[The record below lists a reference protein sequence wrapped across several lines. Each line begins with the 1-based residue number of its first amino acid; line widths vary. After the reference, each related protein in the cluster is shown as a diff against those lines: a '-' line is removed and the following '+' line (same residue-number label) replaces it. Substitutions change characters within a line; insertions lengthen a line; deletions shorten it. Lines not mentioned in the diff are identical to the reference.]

1 MQVKKLDNNMF
12 QTQYILEDG
21 SMILVSDK
29 YGKAYLKNGKSVP
42 NKNWKVLNYM
52 NQELQKYLNKQAN

>member
-1 MQVKKLDNNMF
+1 MQVKKLENNIY
-12 QTQYILEDG
+12 QTQYILDDW

-29 YGKAYLKNGKSVP
+29 YRNAYLKNGKSVP

-52 NQELQKYLNKQAN
+52 NQELECFLKQAN

>member
-1 MQVKKLDNNMF
+1 MKVNKLENNVY
-12 QTQYILEDG
+12 QTQYILDDG

-52 NQELQKYLNKQAN
+52 NEELQRFLKKQTV